1 MNILVGINLLKITKV
16 IYNGYISFF
25 KMYVKDHFIVSIIL
39 SILLFSIFKWNVLL
53 ILVGGVLIDVDHYL
67 LYYMKFKKFDLV
79 KGYKYFSEKDCWKEL
94 INSLSIFHTVEFL
107 ILMIVL
113 SFYYKLFILMVIGMV
128 PHLIMDFIYESKAT
142 GRLVKCPS
150 FIYWL
155 TLKREY

>member
-1 MNILVGINLLKITKV
+1 
-16 IYNGYISFF
+16 
-25 KMYVKDHFIVSIIL
+25 MYVRDHFIVSVIL
-39 SILLFSIFKWNVLL
+39 GVLLFPIFKWN
-53 ILVGGVLIDVDHYL
+53 ILFIIVGGVLIDVDHYL

-79 KGYKYFSEKDCWKEL
+79 KGYKYFSGKDCWKEL

-113 SFYYKLFILMVIGMV
+113 SFYYKPFVFIVIGIV
-128 PHLIMDFIYESKAT
+128 PHLIMDFIHENRAA

-155 TLKREY
+155 TLKKEY